1 MTRVTPFAL
10 AAVAAVTALAACSTP
25 PHTRGPSNAA
35 NKVTNVQP
43 YHAGNGVVQNVFPSP
58 ASAAAGSSAQPVQR
72 LEIKMDNGAVQYVDT
87 TSSEFTKGTRV
98 SLSED
103 KIIRRM

>member
-25 PHTRGPSNAA
+25 PQTGGPSKAA
-35 NKVTNVQP
+35 NIVTNVQP

>member
-1 MTRVTPFAL
+1 MTRVTPFAI
-10 AAVAAVTALAACSTP
+10 AAVAALSALAACSTP
-25 PHTRGPSNAA
+25 PQTGGPSKPA
-35 NKVTNVQP
+35 NIVTNVQP
-43 YHAGNGVVQNVFPSP
+43 YHAGSGVVQNVLPSP